1 MGMTRFPKLGAL
13 LGGAAMGA
21 ASPPVSAA
29 DDETGATLDVG
40 KLEAVMAA
48 EADDAAAKATA
59 AANTRWHTVMTSDA
73 GKRSPAAGA
82 RMLHT
87 TNMAAA
93 DVIATLDD
101 LSPAP
106 AAAAPN
112 AADAAA
118 DDAATQ
124 PLGRQVKQP
133 GNAAG
138 TDRSRLQSQSQQGGD
153 RGASPDTGGGS
164 MANSDGSNTAKEH
177 RKKIAEQRNAQTVK
191 AAGGEANVRG
201 G

>member
-1 MGMTRFPKLGAL
+1 MGMSRFPVLGAL

-29 DDETGATLDVG
+29 EGETGATLDVG
-40 KLEAVMAA
+40 KLEAAMAE
-48 EADDAAAKATA
+48 EADNAAAKATA

-73 GKRSPAAGA
+73 GKRSPAAAA
-82 RMLHT
+82 RMLNT
-87 TNMAAA
+87 TTMAAA
-93 DVIATLDD
+93 DVVATLDD

-118 DDAATQ
+118 DDAAAQ
-124 PLGRQVKQP
+124 PLGKPVKQP

-138 TDRSRLQSQSQQGGD
+138 TDRSRLQGQSQQGGD
-153 RGASPDTGGGS
+153 RGAAPDTGGGS
-164 MANSDGSNTAKEH
+164 LANSDGSSTAKTH
-177 RKKIAEQRNAQTVK
+177 RQKIADQRNAQTVK